1 MKAFNVSPHRSGTRS
16 FHAFCVA
23 HGLRSS
29 HWPEAAVDQA
39 CEPALRGLDETAL
52 WDVCAAHFASGEV
65 FSDLPCPLIYR
76 RALAAFPEAR
86 FVIVRRDSAA
96 WIASVRRHASGRDL
110 SYLEKFFYWRVCG
123 ERFSRI
129 DAYSDASLRD
139 GYAGFLRDAEAYLTR
154 QGARVA
160 RFDLDDKEIG
170 PKLAAFLGFEPK
182 HPFGNVSDTEVP
194 ISAFT
199 AG

>member
-39 CEPALRGLDETAL
+39 CEPAY
-52 WDVCAAHFASGEV
+52 FASGEV